1 MKKYGNFNNYNKVLK
16 QALEYRNIKSR
27 IECIQKLINNANDV
41 INNSYLSQEEYDALV
56 NTVARAKNNGKT
68 LLGYTSDNN
77 YEAYVPTDGMG
88 GSGGA
93 KGVWQSVQ
101 SVASNIFDPRTRL

>member
-1 MKKYGNFNNYNKVLK
+1 MN
-16 QALEYRNIKSR
+16 QAKNEVIKEFTPGANWKA
-27 IECIQKLINNANDV
+27 IATDVNNANDV

-56 NTVARAKNNGKT
+56 NTVARAKNNGKN

-77 YEAYVPTDGMG
+77 YEAYVPTDGMA

-93 KGVWQSVQ
+93 KGVWQSVK